1 MSSSP
6 DGITAGFRL
15 GIRGRIALWFIL
27 GASAMLAIGGFIV
40 YSTGIS
46 TIQGTLG
53 QTYCQIAG
61 RVSDQVQARLFKN
74 YNMVRGIATDV
85 LTAAVAVEASDLY
98 GARNAL
104 WAELRLARLEREWQG
119 GTIGERASSLHPQ
132 LSNRLGVISGLEQS
146 LPKGLNVYDAKGLLI
161 GAMNPP
167 QNRVIADTD
176 TYKRFSGKEEHFS
189 YIEFNR
195 EPDSITVILP
205 VWSGT
210 SIVGYVVGEFDFA
223 SLMKD
228 IVGIEFGESGEAIIV
243 DYAGVPLMGE
253 PQSYLINAMKQ
264 GASRSKP
271 DFRKMEVSDASYWVA
286 FKDPQQRGAWDRLAC
301 VAPMSETNL
310 LRETTELPPW
320 SVVVSQSPGES
331 YAQLRRSLEVLSVA
345 GFAGV
350 LFIGLLGGIAATNLT
365 QPLRQLRDGVKQ
377 FAAGSR
383 VQRIAISSADEIG
396 DLAQE
401 FNWMA
406 DRVVISENELSA
418 FAQAVEG
425 ATDAIILTD
434 RDSLIYYVNPAF
446 EMITGYSFNE
456 AEGNT
461 PSILRAPTAK
471 RGMHTALW
479 ERVSNG
485 EPWRG
490 EIMNQ
495 RKNGEIYP
503 VDLTISPIFDEDGS
517 VISLLGIH
525 RDITMAHEYQHRLEA
540 EVDARTREIAST
552 QGLAAMGRM
561 ASMVAHDL
569 RNALSTVKMNLQIL
583 SRKKNETHTDAA
595 DEEHFQIAL
604 GQVRYMEEFLSDML
618 IYARPESLRIN
629 RCDIGEIVSDV
640 VAAEQALAEGRG
652 VELTVVQNN
661 AIPMVKG
668 DLLKLNSVLHNLI
681 ENSIHAMPDGGNIT
695 VTISEEVVPTQ
706 NGGSDK
712 VFVCI
717 KVIDTGSGIPQHLLG
732 EITEPFFTTRA
743 KGTGL
748 GLAIAK
754 RIIEQHGGMLRIE
767 TNEGHGTKVSFTLP
781 TEPHT
786 PMTER

>member
-1 MSSSP
+1 MSSGP
-6 DGITAGFRL
+6 VEITAGFRL

-27 GASAMLAIGGFIV
+27 GASAMLAIGGYIV
-40 YSTGIS
+40 YTTGIS

-98 GARNAL
+98 GARDAV
-104 WAELRLARLEREWQG
+104 WADVRLARLEREWQG
-119 GTIGERASSLHPQ
+119 GTISQRASSLHPQ
-132 LSNRLGVISGLEQS
+132 LSQRLAVISGLEQT
-146 LPKGLNVYDAKGLLI
+146 LPQGLNVYDVKGTLVA
-161 GAMNPP
+161 AMNPP
-167 QNRVIADTD
+167 QNRVISQTD
-176 TYKRFSGKEEHFS
+176 TYKRFSGRQEHFS

-195 EPDSITVILP
+195 EPDSITIILP

-210 SIVGYVVGEFDFA
+210 SIVGYVVGEFGFA
-223 SLMKD
+223 SLMEG
-228 IVGIEFGESGEAIIV
+228 IVGIEFGESGEAIVV

-253 PQSYLINAMKQ
+253 PKSYLINAMKQ
-264 GASRSKP
+264 AAERSKP

-286 FKDPQQRGAWDRLAC
+286 LKDLQQGGAWDRLAC

-310 LRETTELPPW
+310 LRETTQLPPW

-331 YAQLRRSLEVLSVA
+331 YGQLRRSLEVLSFA
-345 GFAGV
+345 GIAGV
-350 LFIGLLGGIAATNLT
+350 LFIGLVGGIAATRLT
-365 QPLRQLRDGVKQ
+365 HPLRQLRDGVKQ
-377 FAAGSR
+377 FAAGNRTS
-383 VQRIAISSADEIG
+383 RIAISSSDEIG

-434 RDSLIYYVNPAF
+434 RDSIIYYVNPAF
-446 EMITGYSFNE
+446 EIITGYSFNE

-471 RGMHTALW
+471 RGMHTKMW
-479 ERVSNG
+479 EKVSNG

-503 VDLTISPIFDEDGS
+503 VDLTISPIFDEDGN
-517 VISLLGIH
+517 VISLLGVH

-569 RNALSTVKMNLQIL
+569 RNALSTIKMNLQIL
-583 SRKKNETHTDAA
+583 SRQQNKNQTDKA

-604 GQVRYMEEFLSDML
+604 GQVRYMEEFLADML
-618 IYARPESLRIN
+618 IYARPESLRIQP
-629 RCDIGEIVSDV
+629 CDIVEIVSDV
-640 VAAEQALAEGRG
+640 VAAEQALAKGRG
-652 VELTVVQNN
+652 IELVAIHND

-668 DLLKLNSVLHNLI
+668 DLLKLNSVMHNLI
-681 ENSIHAMPDGGNIT
+681 ENAVHAMADGGNIT
-695 VTISEEVVPTQ
+695 ITISEQVVPSPS
-706 NGGSDK
+706 GAGDA
-712 VFVCI
+712 VFACI
-717 KVIDTGSGIPQHLLG
+717 DVADTGPGIPQHLLG

-754 RIIEQHGGMLRIE
+754 RIIEQHGGMLSFE
-767 TNEGHGTKVSFTLP
+767 TSEGQGTTVSFTLP
-781 TEPHT
+781 AETHI
-786 PMTER
+786 PMAER